1 MPRDPHALP
10 SQPCSFANAA
20 GDVKVRQ
27 DMIGEDGKNWN
38 SHGHEYIYIYIKH
51 QPVSDAFIPGLG
63 KQHSFSC
70 RGGSNT
76 AKTAARAMSW
86 DKSTQEPPNKS
97 SATLEGKLTWLA
109 LIEPWITIS
118 QIGGRNQRR
127 LKMGEVTIQTWSNP
141 SDPTFKSH
149 ATDFSRHNGD
159 GLIRS
164 RRTEQPTIA
173 AI

>member
-1 MPRDPHALP
+1 MAM
-10 SQPCSFANAA
+10 N
-20 GDVKVRQ
+20 
-27 DMIGEDGKNWN
+27 
-38 SHGHEYIYIYIKH
+38 IYIKH

-127 LKMGEVTIQTWSNP
+127 LKMGEVTIQTWSDP